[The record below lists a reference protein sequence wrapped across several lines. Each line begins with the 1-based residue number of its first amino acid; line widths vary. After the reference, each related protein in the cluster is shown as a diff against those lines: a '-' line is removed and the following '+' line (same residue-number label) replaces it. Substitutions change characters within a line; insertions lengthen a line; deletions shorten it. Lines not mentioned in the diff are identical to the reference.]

1 MVFLEFQSIELVSR
15 PIEIVIKV
23 LVWLCVFRSVLDC
36 YWINRR
42 YFRSIESNF
51 RSIEN
56 RIESFLKPLFLTCF
70 SLFKTFSKHLSLSL
84 RSVKASNQFFVV
96 FPFYLLRLV
105 RLFCPSFCIY
115 LHVSCIFSCILWG
128 YFEPMKILG
137 FWCFQSLLLKLI
149 NGLLLWD
156 DINLI
161 FEL

>member
-1 MVFLEFQSIELVSR
+1 MHFIYQILCFKEFLHKIAFFFKILVFLEFQSIELVSR

-56 RIESFLKPLFLTCF
+56 RIESFLKPLFLTCS

-84 RSVKASNQFFVV
+84 RSVKESKKIFVIFLQNFCKV
-96 FPFYLLRLV
+96 F
-105 RLFCPSFCIY
+105 
-115 LHVSCIFSCILWG
+115 IFQG
-128 YFEPMKILG
+128 R
-137 FWCFQSLLLKLI
+137 
-149 NGLLLWD
+149 
-156 DINLI
+156 
-161 FEL
+161 